1 VSAVDPLAHWPDRTA
16 LTDASGR
23 TLLAYTLAEGT
34 RSGRPWADGV
44 WRPDDVSVEDAV
56 AGSLSGLPG
65 FAVSTSDPA
74 LVTGWL
80 AGGASTLRHAH
91 TMTHDLSSV
100 PEPPRLDASVRVHA
114 IGADQIARH
123 AHRLG
128 ELNFAAYPPE
138 HPDHAHASVADA
150 VREMEAV
157 SRGEVLGPVLPV
169 SQVAVADRT
178 IIGAALIVDRPG
190 AAPEGGPWV
199 LDIFRD
205 SSAPQRGVGRAL
217 LVAVLHA
224 AGKRGLASVS
234 LVVSHANANAFA
246 LYDSL
251 GFIDHEQS
259 WTLALPDQRKN
270 R

>member
-16 LTDASGR
+16 LTDRSGH
-23 TLLAYTLAEGT
+23 TVLVYTLAEGT

-56 AGSLSGLPG
+56 VGSLSGLPG
-65 FAVSTSDPA
+65 FAVSTSDRA

-100 PEPPRLDASVRVHA
+100 PEAPGLDSSAHVYA
-114 IGADQIARH
+114 IGADQILRH

-128 ELNFAAYPPE
+128 ELNFAAYPPD

-157 SRGEVLGPVLPV
+157 SRGELLGPVLPV

-205 SSAPQRGVGRAL
+205 RTSPLRGVGRAL
-217 LVAVLHA
+217 LTAVLL
-224 AGKRGLASVS
+224 AGRDQGLPSIT
-234 LVVSHANANAFA
+234 LVVSHTNANAFA
-246 LYDSL
+246 LYESL
-251 GFIDHEQS
+251 GFVDQEQS
-259 WTLALPDQRKN
+259 WTLALPDQRKS

>member
-128 ELNFAAYPPE
+128 VLNFAAYPPE